1 MFKFQPDVCSG
12 CQDIL
17 VMSMNLSD
25 IATLNIHYADYRCI
39 INGISKSEAKIG
51 LTGKSG
57 TL

>member
-25 IATLNIHYADYRCI
+25 IATLNIHCADYRCI